1 MMKDFP
7 IIRIDDFYE
16 FSKGEHKRVCNNVI
30 DQIKRSDWDNNYKI
44 KESKFTIK
52 LYDKFLNTS
61 KKLLNKFTL
70 NENYNKNYCWA
81 VASNKDFKP
90 SINWHNHIT
99 TSTINSVYYL
109 NIPEGMKGGEIEF
122 RNRRKDVL
130 KIKPKTNELY
140 IFPGW
145 MWHNPINVK
154 SEELRLSINMEIVTK
169 EKPVDIF

>member
-1 MMKDFP
+1 
-7 IIRIDDFYE
+7 
-16 FSKGEHKRVCNNVI
+16 
-30 DQIKRSDWDNNYKI
+30 
-44 KESKFTIK
+44 
-52 LYDKFLNTS
+52 
-61 KKLLNKFTL
+61 
-70 NENYNKNYCWA
+70 
-81 VASNKDFKP
+81 
-90 SINWHNHIT
+90 
-99 TSTINSVYYL
+99 
-109 NIPEGMKGGEIEF
+109 MKGGEIEF